1 MKSKKIILW
10 IPVIAWMTMIFLF
23 SAQDA
28 DNSSQ
33 TSSLPAEIL
42 ARLFNPDFDQCS
54 EAYRNMVLD
63 RCQFIVRKLAH
74 FSVYTVLG
82 MLTYNAFR
90 GLERLSFRLTLFFSA
105 LLCLLYAISDEFHQ
119 SFVPGRSCQLRDV
132 LIDFLGT
139 VFGIALT
146 VLFIKLIKK
155 LRDKRCQAHD

>member
-1 MKSKKIILW
+1 MKLNKFIRW
-10 IPVIAWMTMIFLF
+10 IPVIVWMTVIFLF
-23 SAQDA
+23 SAQNA

-42 ARLFNPDFDQCS
+42 ARLFNPDFEQCS
-54 EAYRNMVLD
+54 EAYKNMLLD

-90 GLERLSFRLTLFFSA
+90 GLEKFSFRLTLLFSA

-132 LIDFLGT
+132 LIDFSGA
-139 VFGIALT
+139 VCGIAVA
-146 VLFIKLIKK
+146 VLFIKLLKK
-155 LRDKRCQAHD
+155 LRDNRRLAV

>member
-1 MKSKKIILW
+1 MKLNKFIRW
-10 IPVIAWMTMIFLF
+10 IPVIVWMTVIFLF
-23 SAQDA
+23 SAQNA

-42 ARLFNPDFDQCS
+42 ARLFNPDFEQCS
-54 EAYRNMVLD
+54 EAYKNMLLD

-90 GLERLSFRLTLFFSA
+90 GYEKLSLRLNLLFSA

-132 LIDFLGT
+132 LIDFSGA
-139 VFGIALT
+139 VFGIALA
-146 VLFIKLIKK
+146 VLFIKLLKK
-155 LRDKRCQAHD
+155 LRDKRRLAV